1 MKALLM
7 EKTEDMRMNINT
19 KLLHSY
25 PVIDQETGASSI
37 PKYQASTFHQSD
49 VFNHEGFN
57 YTRFGNPTVE
67 AAEKCVAM
75 LEDAKHG
82 LAFSSGMAAINSVL
96 FLLSSGDHLV
106 LGKNIYGGTFQTV
119 TEFLERFGVEYTFV
133 DESNVNEW
141 QEAVRENTKMFYLE
155 TPSNPLLTIT
165 DLKKVCDI
173 AKKHQILTACDNT
186 FMTPLEQSPLELG
199 VDVVIHSATKFING
213 HSDIVAGFV
222 VTNDDKLNETL
233 KRHQKALGGVLS
245 VEDAWLVL
253 RGVKTMGLRMEKS
266 IKNAKEIAN
275 FLKTKKQVK
284 EIYYPGLETH
294 TNYDIHITQAKSGG
308 AVLSFELETKEQ
320 VERLFNKCEVPIV
333 AVSLGGVES
342 ILSYPWLMSHACME
356 ESERLKMG
364 VTPTLVRLSCG
375 IEDVE
380 DLIND
385 LEQAIQ

>member
-1 MKALLM
+1 
-7 EKTEDMRMNINT
+7 MNINT

-141 QEAVRENTKMFYLE
+141 QEAVRENTKIFYLE

-266 IKNAKEIAN
+266 IKNAKEIAD

-294 TNYDIHITQAKSGG
+294 TNYDIHMTQAKSGG

>member
-1 MKALLM
+1 
-7 EKTEDMRMNINT
+7 MNINT

-67 AAEKCVAM
+67 AVEKCVAM

-173 AKKHQILTACDNT
+173 AKKHQILAACDNT

-222 VTNDDKLNETL
+222 VTNDDELNETL

-266 IKNAKEIAN
+266 IKNAKEIAD

-294 TNYDIHITQAKSGG
+294 TNYDIHMTQAKSGG

>member
-1 MKALLM
+1 
-7 EKTEDMRMNINT
+7 MNINT

-141 QEAVRENTKMFYLE
+141 QEAVKENTKMFYLE

-266 IKNAKEIAN
+266 IKNAKEIAD

-294 TNYDIHITQAKSGG
+294 TNYDIHMTQAKSGG

-320 VERLFNKCEVPIV
+320 VESLFNKCEVPIV

>member
-1 MKALLM
+1 
-7 EKTEDMRMNINT
+7 MNINT

-266 IKNAKEIAN
+266 IKNAKEIAD

-294 TNYDIHITQAKSGG
+294 TNYDIHMTQAKSGG

-342 ILSYPWLMSHACME
+342 ILYYPLLMSHACME

>member
-1 MKALLM
+1 
-7 EKTEDMRMNINT
+7 MNINT

-25 PVIDQETGASSI
+25 PVIDQKTGASSI

-294 TNYDIHITQAKSGG
+294 TNYDIHMTQAKSGG

>member
-1 MKALLM
+1 
-7 EKTEDMRMNINT
+7 MNINT

-106 LGKNIYGGTFQTV
+106 LGKYIYGGTFQTV

-266 IKNAKEIAN
+266 IKNAKEIAD

-294 TNYDIHITQAKSGG
+294 TNYDIHMTQAKSGG

>member
-1 MKALLM
+1 
-7 EKTEDMRMNINT
+7 MNINT

-266 IKNAKEIAN
+266 IKNAKEIAD

-294 TNYDIHITQAKSGG
+294 TNYDIHMTQAKSGG

-356 ESERLKMG
+356 ESERLEMG

>member
-1 MKALLM
+1 
-7 EKTEDMRMNINT
+7 MNINT

-75 LEDAKHG
+75 LEEAKHG

-266 IKNAKEIAN
+266 IKNAKEIAD

-294 TNYDIHITQAKSGG
+294 TNYDIHMTQAKSGG

>member
-1 MKALLM
+1 
-7 EKTEDMRMNINT
+7 MNINT

-25 PVIDQETGASSI
+25 PVIDI

-133 DESNVNEW
+133 DESNINEW

-266 IKNAKEIAN
+266 IKNAKEIAD

-294 TNYDIHITQAKSGG
+294 TNYDIHMTQAKSGG

>member
-266 IKNAKEIAN
+266 IKNAKEIAD

-294 TNYDIHITQAKSGG
+294 TNYDIHMTQAKSGG

>member
-213 HSDIVAGFV
+213 HSDIVTGFV

-266 IKNAKEIAN
+266 IKNAKEIAD

-294 TNYDIHITQAKSGG
+294 TNYDIHMTQAKSGG
-308 AVLSFELETKEQ
+308 AVLSFELETKEH

>member
-1 MKALLM
+1 
-7 EKTEDMRMNINT
+7 MNINT

-294 TNYDIHITQAKSGG
+294 TNYDIHMTQAKSGG

>member
-1 MKALLM
+1 
-7 EKTEDMRMNINT
+7 MNINT

-25 PVIDQETGASSI
+25 PVIDQKTGASSI

-75 LEDAKHG
+75 LEEAKHG

-266 IKNAKEIAN
+266 IKNAKEIAD

-294 TNYDIHITQAKSGG
+294 TNYDIHMTQAKSGG

>member
-1 MKALLM
+1 
-7 EKTEDMRMNINT
+7 MNINT

-266 IKNAKEIAN
+266 IKNAKEIAD

-294 TNYDIHITQAKSGG
+294 TNYDIHMTQAKSGG

-320 VERLFNKCEVPIV
+320 VEKLFNKCEVPIV

>member
-1 MKALLM
+1 
-7 EKTEDMRMNINT
+7 MNINT

-141 QEAVRENTKMFYLE
+141 QEAVKENTKMFYLE

-165 DLKKVCDI
+165 DLKKVCNI

-294 TNYDIHITQAKSGG
+294 TNYDIHMTQAKSGG

>member
-1 MKALLM
+1 
-7 EKTEDMRMNINT
+7 MNINT

-266 IKNAKEIAN
+266 IKNAKEIAD
-275 FLKTKKQVK
+275 FLKSKKQVK

-294 TNYDIHITQAKSGG
+294 TNYDIHMTQAKSGG

>member
-1 MKALLM
+1 
-7 EKTEDMRMNINT
+7 MNINT

-25 PVIDQETGASSI
+25 PVIDQKTGASSI

-266 IKNAKEIAN
+266 IKNAKEIAD

-294 TNYDIHITQAKSGG
+294 TNYDIHMTQAKSGG
-308 AVLSFELETKEQ
+308 AVLSFELETKEH

>member
-1 MKALLM
+1 
-7 EKTEDMRMNINT
+7 MNINT

-25 PVIDQETGASSI
+25 PVIDQKTGASSI

-266 IKNAKEIAN
+266 IKNAKEIAD

-294 TNYDIHITQAKSGG
+294 TNYDIHMTQAKSGG

>member
-1 MKALLM
+1 
-7 EKTEDMRMNINT
+7 
-19 KLLHSY
+19 
-25 PVIDQETGASSI
+25 
-37 PKYQASTFHQSD
+37 
-49 VFNHEGFN
+49 
-57 YTRFGNPTVE
+57 
-67 AAEKCVAM
+67 
-75 LEDAKHG
+75 
-82 LAFSSGMAAINSVL
+82 MAAINSVL

-266 IKNAKEIAN
+266 IKNAKEIAD

-294 TNYDIHITQAKSGG
+294 TNYDIHMTQAKSGG

>member
-1 MKALLM
+1 
-7 EKTEDMRMNINT
+7 MNINT

-25 PVIDQETGASSI
+25 PVIDQKTGASSI

-266 IKNAKEIAN
+266 IKNAKEIAD

-294 TNYDIHITQAKSGG
+294 TNYDIHMTQAKSGG

-342 ILSYPWLMSHACME
+342 ILSYPCLMSHACME

>member
-1 MKALLM
+1 
-7 EKTEDMRMNINT
+7 MNINT

-385 LEQAIQ
+385 LDQAIQ

>member
-1 MKALLM
+1 
-7 EKTEDMRMNINT
+7 MNINT

-253 RGVKTMGLRMEKS
+253 RGVKTMGLRMEKA
-266 IKNAKEIAN
+266 IENAKEIAN
-275 FLKTKKQVK
+275 FLKSKKQVK

-294 TNYDIHITQAKSGG
+294 TNYDIHMTQAKSGG